1 MPLNESISPSSESV
15 LAMVRGELSSTRR
28 WFYRLMLLV
37 VSVFLAL
44 LLALWATEP
53 GPLPGRLHV
62 AFAAMA
68 CIALCWICV
77 TTWIL
82 TRRSCPTAIDRLATA
97 WMATAAC
104 SLFLA
109 VSTSIALLRG
119 DAFSVLGLGVIGLPL
134 LGLALFLLRRA
145 YSLRAELKAKLVELE
160 GAAR

>member
-1 MPLNESISPSSESV
+1 MI
-15 LAMVRGELSSTRR
+15 RGELSSTRR

-44 LLALWATEP
+44 LLSLWVTEP
-53 GPLPGRLHV
+53 GPLHV
-62 AFAAMA
+62 AFAAMT
-68 CIALCWICV
+68 CIALGWICV
-77 TTWIL
+77 TTWVL

-119 DAFSVLGLGVIGLPL
+119 DAFAVLGLGAIGLPL